1 MEKAASSSTLL
12 KPLYTYVWDTVKGK
26 NPNDDILCF
35 TNMLRLGFPLQH
47 SPSQTRNAQY
57 IFFIFTIFK
66 HGIETQEEF
75 WSFGAWQLVNFMLKW
90 VAYLSK
96 SSLTSIAMSKKLNS
110 ISSDYSKFFVP

>member
-66 HGIETQEEF
+66 LYWDSRRILVFRGLAASQFYAEMGGIPQ
-75 WSFGAWQLVNFMLKW
+75 
-90 VAYLSK
+90 
-96 SSLTSIAMSKKLNS
+96 
-110 ISSDYSKFFVP
+110 